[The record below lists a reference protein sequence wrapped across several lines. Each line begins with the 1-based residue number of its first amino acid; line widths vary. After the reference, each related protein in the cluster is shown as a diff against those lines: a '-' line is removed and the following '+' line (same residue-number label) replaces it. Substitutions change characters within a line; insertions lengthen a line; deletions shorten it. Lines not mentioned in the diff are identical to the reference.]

1 MFSNKESQMIA
12 TQHYGMF
19 TDAGNSAVESIVE
32 MARKHQLSWQTVHD
46 MLDIISLEEVYEEAR
61 DTAVMEAVYETLF
74 GNQNSVDQ

>member
-1 MFSNKESQMIA
+1 MIA

-19 TDAGNSAVESIVE
+19 TDAGNSAVDSIVE

-74 GNQNSVDQ
+74 GKRNSVDR

>member
-1 MFSNKESQMIA
+1 MIA
-12 TQHYGMF
+12 TQDYGMF
-19 TDAGNSAVESIVE
+19 TDTGNSAVDSIVE

-74 GNQNSVDQ
+74 GNQHSVDQ

>member
-1 MFSNKESQMIA
+1 MIA
-12 TQHYGMF
+12 TQNYGMY
-19 TDAGNSAVESIVE
+19 TDAGNSAVDSIVE

-74 GNQNSVDQ
+74 GNQHSIDQ

>member
-1 MFSNKESQMIA
+1 MIA
-12 TQHYGMF
+12 TQNYGMY
-19 TDAGNSAVESIVE
+19 TDAGNSAVDSIVE

-74 GNQNSVDQ
+74 GNHNSVDR

>member
-1 MFSNKESQMIA
+1 MIA
-12 TQHYGMF
+12 TQNYGMYS
-19 TDAGNSAVESIVE
+19 DAGNSAVDSIVE

-74 GNQNSVDQ
+74 GNQHSVDQ

>member
-1 MFSNKESQMIA
+1 MD
-12 TQHYGMF
+12 YGMY

-74 GNQNSVDQ
+74 GNQNSVDR

>member
-1 MFSNKESQMIA
+1 MIA
-12 TQHYGMF
+12 TQNYGMF
-19 TDAGNSAVESIVE
+19 TDAGNSAVGSIVE

-74 GNQNSVDQ
+74 GNRHSVDQ